1 MDNFRRRNHQQ
12 YSRDHRSPSTDGFI
26 SRGKESTA
34 GAGHT
39 PASGR
44 RSIGSFQ
51 QADGFQSAHRTQR
64 KEIGVSRQVS
74 ARQPIRDDAGNI
86 RLDLPKDT
94 SKQKQKKS
102 KSRLHVFTKL
112 PRLRTIA
119 LVFVIAFG
127 SYFVTSAYLKTRD
140 VFQGGGGAVALRE
153 NIDPSRLNGE
163 GDGRVNVLL
172 LGMDDAARLT
182 DTIIV
187 ASIDPIH
194 NEAALVSLPRDL
206 YVQHE
211 SLGSMK
217 INEIFP
223 NVRNNAIA
231 QNSSERQ
238 ADVVGYQAIQDTVSE
253 VLGIPMHYYASID
266 FDGFRRAID
275 TVGGV
280 TMQVDEPV
288 YEVLSLDGRP
298 YVLNVQPGQEEFDGL
313 RAMAYVRSRKTSPRG
328 DFDRSERQR
337 ELLIALRKEVGS
349 AGTFTNPARLNAL
362 FNDFADNVE
371 TNFSVEEVMRLN
383 EIGSNIDPTT
393 IESIELVEAP
403 NDFIASGNM
412 AGLSIQIPTAGV
424 NNYSE
429 IQSYIRNTL
438 RDGYLRSEDASVLV
452 LNGTSQADIAGQT
465 TEELASF
472 GYNALD
478 PRQAASSDIPETILV
493 DLTGGEKKYTK
504 RYLEQRFQTFASTR
518 LPAGVDTA
526 DIRADFVILI
536 GQNEISRIEN

>member
-1 MDNFRRRNHQQ
+1 MDNFIRKNKHQH
-12 YSRDHRSPSTDGFI
+12 SRDRRQPSTDGFI
-26 SRGKESTA
+26 SRKKEKA
-34 GAGHT
+34 AAEQT
-39 PASGR
+39 PVGGR

-51 QADGFQSAHRTQR
+51 QADGFQSAHRAQR
-64 KEIGVSRQVS
+64 KELGASRQISTRKPV
-74 ARQPIRDDAGNI
+74 RDEAGNI
-86 RLDLPKDT
+86 RLDLPTDT
-94 SKQKQKKS
+94 SRHKQKKNRFRS
-102 KSRLHVFTKL
+102 IVFAKM
-112 PRLRTIA
+112 PRMRTLA

-127 SYFVTSAYLKTRD
+127 SYFVTSAYLKTRG

-206 YVQHE
+206 YVQYE
-211 SLGSMK
+211 DLGSMK
-217 INEIFP
+217 INEVFP
-223 NVRNNAIA
+223 NVRNNALA

-238 ADVVGYQAIQDTVSE
+238 ADVVGYRAIQDMVSE

-280 TMQVDEPV
+280 TMQVDDPV

-298 YVLNVQPGQEEFDGL
+298 YVLNVQPGQQEFDGL

-337 ELLIALRKEVGS
+337 ELLIALRQEVGS

-362 FNDFADNVE
+362 FNDFADNVQ
-371 TNFSVEEVMRLN
+371 TNFSVEEVLRLN
-383 EIGSNIDPTT
+383 EIGSEIDPAT
-393 IESIELVEAP
+393 IESIELIEEP

-412 AGLSIQIPTAGV
+412 SGLSIQIPTAGI

-429 IQSYIRNTL
+429 IHSYIRNTL
-438 RDGYLRSEDASVLV
+438 RDGYLRSEDADVLV
-452 LNGTSQADIAGQT
+452 LNGTEQEGLALQT

-472 GYNALD
+472 GYNVLD
-478 PRQAASSDIPETILV
+478 PLQASLSDTRETILV
-493 DLTGGEKKYTK
+493 DLTGGEKKYTR

-518 LPAGVDTA
+518 LPAGVDIA
-526 DIRADFVILI
+526 DIQADFVILI

>member
-1 MDNFRRRNHQQ
+1 
-12 YSRDHRSPSTDGFI
+12 
-26 SRGKESTA
+26 
-34 GAGHT
+34 
-39 PASGR
+39 
-44 RSIGSFQ
+44 
-51 QADGFQSAHRTQR
+51 
-64 KEIGVSRQVS
+64 
-74 ARQPIRDDAGNI
+74 
-86 RLDLPKDT
+86 
-94 SKQKQKKS
+94 
-102 KSRLHVFTKL
+102 
-112 PRLRTIA
+112 
-119 LVFVIAFG
+119 
-127 SYFVTSAYLKTRD
+127 
-140 VFQGGGGAVALRE
+140 
-153 NIDPSRLNGE
+153 
-163 GDGRVNVLL
+163 
-172 LGMDDAARLT
+172 
-182 DTIIV
+182 
-187 ASIDPIH
+187 
-194 NEAALVSLPRDL
+194 
-206 YVQHE
+206 
-211 SLGSMK
+211 MK